1 MFNRSLPPRRQ
12 CSKFILLWFVILLV
26 SSLIGLPLPTRAA
39 PAGPNQAFLAVQFN
53 PHDRLVR
60 SISFSGSITG
70 LDALLQSGLKVETKE
85 YSWGKAVCS
94 IEGVG
99 CPATD
104 CFCGGSTFWNYEYW
118 DGNQW
123 QSHSTGASDYT
134 VQNGDVEGWR
144 WGEWTGTPILP
155 WPQLD
160 SARKALDWLR
170 SQQNSDGGFGSA
182 GSSVEAALAIG
193 SNHEAATDWRYN
205 NTGQSLA
212 GYLMAIESGFSTSN
226 SGAAGKLSVSISS
239 TKTCKTRNTKEPL
252 DYYEI
257 SSGKFGNGDAGPQSW
272 AILGTRALSETVPLK
287 AIEYLEGKATD
298 SGGWEWS
305 PGWGADTNTT
315 SLAIQA
321 LLAGGELA
329 TNAEIQSAIT
339 FLHSAQN
346 EDGGFTY
353 DPKSTYSTASDADS
367 TAYVLQALYALGEDP
382 TADAWKKN
390 GNSPLD
396 FLTSLQLSDGSFEWM
411 ATTGSNLL
419 ATQQAIPALLGRPMP
434 FTTTGVD
441 PCWNTFMPVI
451 NR

>member
-1 MFNRSLPPRRQ
+1 MFNRSLPPRQQR
-12 CSKFILLWFVILLV
+12 SKFILLWFVILLV

-39 PAGPNQAFLAVQFN
+39 PASPNQAFLAVQFN
-53 PHDRLVR
+53 PYDRLVR

-85 YSWGKAVCS
+85 YSWGTAVCS

-104 CFCGGSTFWNYEYW
+104 CFCGSSYWNYEYW
-118 DGNQW
+118 DGSQW
-123 QSHSTGASDYT
+123 KPHSSGASGYT
-134 VQNGDVEGWR
+134 VQNGAVEGWR
-144 WGEWTGTPILP
+144 WGEGTDRPILP

-170 SQQNSDGGFGSA
+170 SQQNSDGGFGNA

-193 SNHEAATDWRYN
+193 SNHEAAKDWRYN

-212 GYLMAIESGFSTSN
+212 SYLMAIESGFSTSN

-252 DYYEI
+252 DYYEPSTGI
-257 SSGKFGNGDAGPQSW
+257 FGNGDAGPQSW

-287 AIEYLEGKATD
+287 AIEYLEGKATESD
-298 SGGWEWS
+298 GWEWS

-346 EDGGFTY
+346 DDGGFPY

-382 TADAWKKN
+382 TSDAWKKN

-411 ATTGSNLL
+411 ATYGSNLL